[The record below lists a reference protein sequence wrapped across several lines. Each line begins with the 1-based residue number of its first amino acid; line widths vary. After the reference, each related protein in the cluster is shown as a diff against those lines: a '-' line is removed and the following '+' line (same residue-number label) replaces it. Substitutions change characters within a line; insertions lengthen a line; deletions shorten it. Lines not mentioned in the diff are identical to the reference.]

1 MLHGHEVSDDV
12 RLQCVQALL
21 AAGASPNAS
30 NGRAPLN
37 YPAHRGDP
45 AILNALLRAGAD
57 PNYADPL
64 TGWTALHAAAITGKA
79 SCAIALLKAGANVEA
94 IHGAHGNNST
104 PLLYAIVNC
113 HVSTIPILLRAGARL
128 EMNRIAA
135 LYRADLVPPYIA
147 KVHAAG
153 GWKKYE
159 QVHLKQLVPT
169 LSKVFPVLP
178 VEVVSQIVCFWA
190 HVGYY

>member
-1 MLHGHEVSDDV
+1 M
-12 RLQCVQALL
+12 
-21 AAGASPNAS
+21 
-30 NGRAPLN
+30 
-37 YPAHRGDP
+37 
-45 AILNALLRAGAD
+45 
-57 PNYADPL
+57 
-64 TGWTALHAAAITGKA
+64 
-79 SCAIALLKAGANVEA
+79 EA

-135 LYRADLVPPYIA
+135 LYGVDLVPPYIA
-147 KVHAAG
+147 KVYAAG

-178 VEVVSQIVCFWA
+178 EEVVSQIVCFWA